1 MKAQFTGPARSIAIG
16 GVVIVA
22 LIATCVGVAVWRY
35 SDALDSYHDV
45 AKQARTLSVLGE
57 MRQNLLDRSDAV
69 IAYLSTRDA
78 SNLGQLRELEP
89 RLGGLVAE
97 ARRIG
102 DDDRH
107 AAPALATIERLN
119 RQIMDQGK
127 VVQSLPPAERG
138 PATRRILG
146 IVNGLQSELARL
158 ARREAAEVP
167 EVEAVA
173 RSDARQAQWI
183 AIAAGVVA
191 ALVTLGLVLYVLRLL
206 SGLFDRIR
214 QSATTL
220 GKSTLDMRAAAQ
232 QSAAAV
238 SEQSA
243 AVAEVAATADELSTT
258 SSSIAAGAQTMS
270 SAARQTTSTMQ
281 DMREQVT
288 TIAERSLELGQ
299 ASQEIGE
306 ILTLLNEIAER
317 TSLLALNAAI
327 EAARAGEAGR
337 GFAVVAGEIRK
348 LAERS
353 ARSTDSI
360 REIVTRV
367 QDGTNA
373 TILATEEGARQA
385 DEISELV
392 QSSGEELEESLRA
405 AEQQR
410 AANEQVAVALGGIR
424 GAVEQLSAEQE
435 GRLETTESIEEL
447 VSELAALLE
456 EHGLRAGNGAEP
468 VAAR

>member
-1 MKAQFTGPARSIAIG
+1 MKARLRGPARSIAIG
-16 GVVIVA
+16 GAVIVA
-22 LIATCVGVAVWRY
+22 LIATSVGVAIWRY

-45 AKQARTLSVLGE
+45 AEQAQTLSVLGD
-57 MRQNLLDRSDAV
+57 MRQNLLDRSDV
-69 IAYLSTRDA
+69 GIAYLVTRDA
-78 SNLGQLRELEP
+78 SNLARLRPLET
-89 RLGGLVAE
+89 RFNDLITR
-97 ARRIG
+97 ARQIG
-102 DDDRH
+102 DDDRY
-107 AAPALATIERLN
+107 AGPALATLQRLN
-119 RQIMDQGK
+119 GRIVDQGK
-127 VVQSLPPAERG
+127 AAQGLPPAEQG
-138 PATRRILG
+138 PVIRRILSTADR
-146 IVNGLQSELARL
+146 LQSELARF
-158 ARREAAEVP
+158 ARREAAEAQ
-167 EVEAVA
+167 ELEAVA
-173 RSDARQAQWI
+173 LTHARQARWI
-183 AIAAGVVA
+183 AIGVGGLA
-191 ALVTLGLVLYVLRLL
+191 ALVALGLVLYVLGLL
-206 SGLFDRIR
+206 SRLFDRIR
-214 QSATTL
+214 VSAATL
-220 GKSTLDMRAAAQ
+220 GQSTLDMRDAAQ

-243 AVAEVAATADELSTT
+243 AVTEVAATADELSTT

-270 SAARQTTSTMQ
+270 SAARQTTSTME

-288 TIAERSLELGQ
+288 AIAERSLELGQ

-385 DEISELV
+385 DEITELV

-410 AANEQVAVALGGIR
+410 AANEQVAVALGEIR
-424 GAVEQLSAEQE
+424 GAVEKLSAEQD
-435 GRLETTESIEEL
+435 GRLETTESVEEL
-447 VSELAALLE
+447 VAELASLLE
-456 EHGLRAGNGAEP
+456 EHGLRAGNGVEP
-468 VAAR
+468 LAAR